1 MVCTEVEDAE
11 DLKKALIEG
20 GWAQIRYTRVL
31 RRASPTRQS
40 GSGKE
45 ESSARRCCN
54 ARLPTVI
61 KRPVG
66 VLFVQVRCASAMK
79 DGQPWCSGW
88 WLASR
93 ERGGTAQSGGEGDRP
108 GSDGVGAESEATHR
122 VARSRAGL
130 SEEEPPAGLYCGR
143 SLLVDS
149 GVNRDAYRANVAGA
163 KNALSL
169 AWHHTS

>member
-1 MVCTEVEDAE
+1 MCTEVEDAE

-20 GWAQIRYTRVL
+20 GWVQIRYTRVL

-66 VLFVQVRCASAMK
+66 VLFVQVRFASAMK
-79 DGQPWCSGW
+79 TGSHGAQGGGW
-88 WLASR
+88 RHESVVER
-93 ERGGTAQSGGEGDRP
+93 RNQEERGTDQ
-108 GSDGVGAESEATHR
+108 EAMGWEQK
-122 VARSRAGL
+122 VKQPIGL
-130 SEEEPPAGLYCGR
+130 PVS
-143 SLLVDS
+143 
-149 GVNRDAYRANVAGA
+149 
-163 KNALSL
+163 
-169 AWHHTS
+169 